1 MLYLSLLQQL
11 RDWLPVAAGLV
22 GLLGSLW
29 KGRWLL
35 RRMKTA
41 WLYLTG
47 VGALGEQLAEL
58 NARLSDSVLHSQETL
73 SALREIRTQLRP
85 NGGTSLHDVVHAMAA
100 AQRARD
106 DRDQLPLFWTDATG
120 RLTHANRA
128 FQHLTGRS
136 REELAGTGWVNS
148 VAVEDRERVLDLW
161 RDAVQEGRDLDDR
174 FRLRTGGD
182 QLRPYAVHACRLL
195 DHSGRLLGYYGE
207 LRPVE

>member
-1 MLYLSLLQQL
+1 MPQLSILQQL
-11 RDWLPVAAGLV
+11 RDWLPVLTGTVTLAA
-22 GLLGSLW
+22 SLW

-47 VGALGEQLAEL
+47 VGALSEQLCEL
-58 NARLSDSVLHSQETL
+58 NARLSDSVANAQETL
-73 SALREIRTQLRP
+73 AALREIRSQLRP
-85 NGGTSLHDVVHAMAA
+85 NGGTSLHDVVHSMAA

-106 DRDQLPLFWTDATG
+106 DRDQLPLFWTDGTG
-120 RLTHANRA
+120 RVTHVNRA
-128 FQHLTGRS
+128 FQQLTGRT
-136 REELAGTGWVNS
+136 REELCGTGWVNS

-161 RDAVQEGRDLDDR
+161 RDAVDEGRDLDDR

-182 QLRPYAVHACRLL
+182 QLRHYAVHACRLM

-207 LRPVE
+207 LRAIE